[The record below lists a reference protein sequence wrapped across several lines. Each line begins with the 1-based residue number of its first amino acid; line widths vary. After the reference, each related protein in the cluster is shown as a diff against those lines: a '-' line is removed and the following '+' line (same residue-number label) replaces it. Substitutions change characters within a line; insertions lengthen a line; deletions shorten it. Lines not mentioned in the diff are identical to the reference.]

1 MHRPVLLD
9 EVIGWLKPQ
18 DGAVLVDGTVGAGGH
33 TAALARQ
40 VGPTGRIIGL
50 DRDPAMLALA
60 KEATAGLPVTLV
72 HAPYSAMREVLEEL
86 GVSSVQGVLLDLG
99 LSSDQLAWAHRGF
112 SFASE
117 GPLDMRFDP
126 DVDPESGSTSTGPTA
141 AELLSSLSA
150 DELAQVFFDYGEE
163 RFSRRIARRIVETR
177 RQTPIETTRQLAELV
192 RQSVPGRFRHG
203 PIDPATRVFQALRI
217 LVNDELDHLDATL
230 KELPKILAPGGRA
243 AIISFHSL
251 EDRRAKWAFRND
263 PGLTVL
269 TKKPVTATAQEVAVN
284 PRAQSAKLRV
294 AERCPNQAGTP
305 RPLPIRIRIRI
316 PTPNRVRGR
325 EDLTRG
331 QSPAAQASG
340 GSSFPP
346 VNYGGWGQSQAAGRK
361 QVEDDYSH
369 DQTEDDDDEGPE
381 HDETGG
387 EGADHND
394 DHDDEPAASDGSTAS
409 RLLARLGP
417 VVQGAG
423 SAARQGVAMARRYPR
438 ASMASG
444 LSAAILVAVMILQ
457 PGKGKHDTTA
467 QIPAAPAQTSTP
479 SQTQIAKTDPRA
491 PSASSSSTPK
501 ADDPARDR
509 TRRPAPRRHRVAGSA
524 WWPGH
529 RCRQEPGQFAGE
541 RSGAAGRSESGAR
554 ACA

>member
-18 DGAVLVDGTVGAGGH
+18 DGAVLADGTVGAGGH
-33 TAALARQ
+33 AAALARQ

-99 LSSDQLAWAHRGF
+99 LSSNQLAWAHRGF

-126 DVDPESGSTSTGPTA
+126 ESGSTGPTA

-150 DELAQVFFDYGEE
+150 DELAQVFF
-163 RFSRRIARRIVETR
+163 VETR

-230 KELPKILAPGGRA
+230 KELPEILAPGGRA

-284 PRAQSAKLRV
+284 PQARSAKLRV

-305 RPLPIRIRIRI
+305 RPIR
-316 PTPNRVRGR
+316 
-325 EDLTRG
+325 
-331 QSPAAQASG
+331 
-340 GSSFPP
+340 
-346 VNYGGWGQSQAAGRK
+346 SQI
-361 QVEDDYSH
+361 
-369 DQTEDDDDEGPE
+369 T
-381 HDETGG
+381 
-387 EGADHND
+387 
-394 DHDDEPAASDGSTAS
+394 
-409 RLLARLGP
+409 
-417 VVQGAG
+417 
-423 SAARQGVAMARRYPR
+423 
-438 ASMASG
+438 
-444 LSAAILVAVMILQ
+444 
-457 PGKGKHDTTA
+457 
-467 QIPAAPAQTSTP
+467 
-479 SQTQIAKTDPRA
+479 
-491 PSASSSSTPK
+491 
-501 ADDPARDR
+501 
-509 TRRPAPRRHRVAGSA
+509 
-524 WWPGH
+524 
-529 RCRQEPGQFAGE
+529 
-541 RSGAAGRSESGAR
+541 
-554 ACA
+554 